1 MRSEHFDS
9 SLPPKLQSKLD
20 NELHE
25 EEVVLWTGQPSVNR
39 SVRQAMG
46 QGLGGIFVL
55 VFCSFMAHGI
65 FEIGRYATGI
75 TSLLFIP
82 GGVAILVF
90 ILIGLAL
97 CYSPI
102 YAYFDSKSSLYAVTN
117 YRAIVSSGKLF
128 ESYFSYNIDHVSV
141 KELPRGAGDIMFHT
155 TKRSYYDHR
164 RQREWATREGFVGI
178 ANPRG
183 VESLINRIIP
193 TEPPPDDNPPPPQE
207 ARISFKK

>member
-1 MRSEHFDS
+1 
-9 SLPPKLQSKLD
+9 
-20 NELHE
+20 
-25 EEVVLWTGQPSVNR
+25 
-39 SVRQAMG
+39 MG

-90 ILIGLAL
+90 
-97 CYSPI
+97 
-102 YAYFDSKSSLYAVTN
+102 AYFDSKSSLYAVTN